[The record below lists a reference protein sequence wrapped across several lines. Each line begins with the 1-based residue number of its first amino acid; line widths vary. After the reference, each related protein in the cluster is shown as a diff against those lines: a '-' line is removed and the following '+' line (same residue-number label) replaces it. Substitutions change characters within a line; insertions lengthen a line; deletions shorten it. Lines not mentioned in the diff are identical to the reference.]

1 LARFETQARGV
12 CADTFL
18 RQSTKLVPNVEAY
31 PGHIACDGETKSELV
46 VPLIL
51 DSPRGAN
58 QVSDT
63 PDGLT
68 VVGVLDLDC
77 LAVSGFQEEDRLGL
91 ERIAKLITHSCD
103 W

>member
-1 LARFETQARGV
+1 LIFRLH
-12 CADTFL
+12 L
-18 RQSTKLVPNVEAY
+18 RSGEY
-31 PGHIACDGETKSELV
+31 GETN
-46 VPLIL
+46 VP
-51 DSPRGAN
+51 GV

-77 LAVSGFQEEDRLGL
+77 LALSGFQEEDRLGL
-91 ERIAKLITHSCD
+91 ERIARLITDSCD